1 MIALLKGVI
10 RHKKAPNLI
19 IECAGVGYEV
29 EATLTAFSTLPD
41 IGEEAILYTHLSI
54 RDDAHVLFG
63 FASLEERDLFRI
75 LIKVSGIGPKMAIAI
90 LSGMDAGEL
99 AQVISAEDATA
110 LTRLPG
116 IGKKTAER
124 LIVELKDKFKQFAI
138 ATGEGTVINSPAPAA
153 NSQKTDAVDALIQ
166 LGYKAA
172 EAEKMVA
179 AVYQSDI
186 DSGELIRLALQAK
199 LKR

>member
-1 MIALLKGVI
+1 MIALLRGVI

-19 IECAGVGYEV
+19 IECAGIGYEV

-41 IGEEAILYTHLSI
+41 IDEEATLYTHLSI

-138 ATGEGTVINSPAPAA
+138 ATGEGTVINSPAPAT
-153 NSQKTDAVDALIQ
+153 NSQKTDAIDALIQ

-172 EAEKMVA
+172 EAEKMVT
-179 AVYQSDI
+179 AVYQSDV